1 MTTPEQGHTPRP
13 AVTAVSFTVS
23 GILRV
28 LGVLAATFVLWRLMD
43 LVMLVLVAFV
53 VASAI
58 LPLALRLE
66 KHGVPRV
73 WTVAGVFGLILAGA
87 VVLSILTAPAVGA
100 QLQRLVTRAPD
111 QVSRTSDWLAGKLS
125 GLAGRPVRMPE
136 VSGQI
141 AQSLRTAAARA
152 LQITAGA
159 ANAIAALILIVVL
172 AGFMVVDHRRFRA
185 GVLRFAPPGTR
196 DTAAR
201 QWDQVQ
207 ECLGGYVAGM
217 ALLSAEKGV
226 VLTAGLWLMGVPS
239 ALLLGLLAA
248 VLNFIPYV
256 GFWSVFLLAELLAFN
271 ADPMKAVW
279 VFVLFLGHEWFKSGF
294 LGPYL
299 MGRTM
304 KLHPAVVL
312 VAIAAGAKLFGVLG
326 TLVAVPL
333 AGAVSV
339 VVANR
344 LPPLPDAEVPK
355 RAPTDRPQ
363 SFPFRWLSWLRRDP
377 GSRPSG

>member
-1 MTTPEQGHTPRP
+1 MPEQGHTPRSG
-13 AVTAVSFTVS
+13 VTTISFTAG

-28 LGVLAATFVLWRLMD
+28 LCVLVAAVILWRLMD
-43 LVMLVLVAFV
+43 LVAAVVIAFTI
-53 VASAI
+53 ASAL

-66 KHGVPRV
+66 RHGVPRV
-73 WTVAGVFGLILAGA
+73 WTVVGVFALLIAGVA
-87 VVLSILTAPAVGA
+87 VLSVLTVPAIGV
-100 QLQRLVTRAPD
+100 QLERLAIRAPE
-111 QVSRTSDWLAGKLS
+111 QVNHASDWLAGKFS
-125 GLAGRPVRMPE
+125 GIAGRPVRMPE

-141 AQSLRTAAARA
+141 AQGLSAAAARA

-159 ANAIAALILIVVL
+159 ADAVALLILVVVL

-185 GVLRFAPPGTR
+185 GFLRFAPPGAR
-196 DTAAR
+196 DIVAR

-207 ECLGGYVAGM
+207 ERVGGYVAGM
-217 ALLSAEKGV
+217 VLISAEKGI
-226 VLTAGLWLMGVPS
+226 VLTTALWLMGVPS

-256 GFWSVFLLAELLAFN
+256 GFWSVFLLAEMLAFN
-271 ADPMKAVW
+271 ADPIKAVW
-279 VFVLFLGHEWFKSGF
+279 VFVMFLGHEWFKSGF

-312 VAIAAGAKLFGVLG
+312 LAIAAGAKLFGVLG

-333 AGAVSV
+333 AAAVSV
-339 VVANR
+339 VITDL
-344 LPPLPDAEVPK
+344 LPAPPDIAVPEDRQVDRPHRWLLRWSG
-355 RAPTDRPQ
+355 RAPR
-363 SFPFRWLSWLRRDP
+363 
-377 GSRPSG
+377 SRPRGS